1 MLTNIKSMK
10 ELYRDAKEIT
20 NDLGD
25 DISIYKEGTHPI
37 ICEIDEKDLDKLLED
52 NNYVFDPKGDQENV
66 IYVIRDYKF
75 EKRLHINTKASVAL
89 INCLSID
96 GIKAINADMLY
107 LEDNYYFFLHPEE
120 LDGEEFITTKN
131 VNSIILC
138 NDNMKNRNISK
149 NLNIDVFLNAK
160 RIFME
165 NSRIKTKKGKVNITA
180 KETKFINSDV
190 EADDVTLNLEEK
202 PKSDKESTITSKTLH
217 WFGEM
222 GSKVELDFKKFDRQ
236 KEVSKTLKK

>member
-75 EKRLHINTKASVAL
+75 EKRLHINTRASVAL

-96 GIKAINADMLY
+96 GINAINADMLY

-222 GSKVELDFKKFDRQ
+222 GSKVELDLKKFDRQ